1 MQPVYDT
8 DTLLTP
14 AQQAA
19 RLNIARTTLLDLVT
33 REGLPAI
40 LLSGGDGRRRIL
52 RFDPREVS
60 GWLAQRR
67 ERRVHV
73 PLDELRGQA

>member
-1 MQPVYDT
+1 MDNAHDA

-19 RLNIARTTLLDLVT
+19 RLNIARTTLLSIVK

-40 LLSGGDGRRRIL
+40 QLSGGDGRRRIL
-52 RFDPREVS
+52 RFNPREVS
-60 GWLAQRR
+60 DWLAHRR
-67 ERRVHV
+67 EREVRAL
-73 PLDELRGQA
+73 PGTRG

>member
-1 MQPVYDT
+1 VTNVHDAEA
-8 DTLLTP
+8 LLTP

-19 RLNIARTTLLDLVT
+19 RLSIARTTLLSIVK

-52 RFDPREVS
+52 RFNPREVS
-60 GWLAQRR
+60 DWLAQRR
-67 ERRVHV
+67 ERQIRR
-73 PLDELRGQA
+73 RGAQP